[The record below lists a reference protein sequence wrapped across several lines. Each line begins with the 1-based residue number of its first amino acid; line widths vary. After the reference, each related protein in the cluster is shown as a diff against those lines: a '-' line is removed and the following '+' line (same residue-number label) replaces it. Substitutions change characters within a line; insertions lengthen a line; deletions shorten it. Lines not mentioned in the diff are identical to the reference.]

1 MCVDTFTMTTH
12 HSLPSILQQIAQIQ
26 TMERGKLS
34 VIKESASGPFYKIQ
48 AREHGKNL
56 TRYVPREQVG
66 AVQEAIAGYQ
76 LFESLTQ
83 QYAQQVID
91 RTRQAIAAGSKKKR
105 QIPNSSSPRMRKSN
119 S

>member
-1 MCVDTFTMTTH
+1 MSMNTQD
-12 HSLPSILQQIAQIQ
+12 SLSSILQQIAKIQ

-34 VIKESASGPFYKIQ
+34 VIKESSAGPFYKIQ
-48 AREHGKNL
+48 AREQGKNL
-56 TRYVPREQVG
+56 TRYVPRDQVG
-66 AVQEAIAGYQ
+66 AVQEAIKGYQ

-91 RTRQAIAAGSKKKR
+91 RTRQAIAAGAKKKAQLR
-105 QIPNSSSPRMRKSN
+105 TSSWLRTRKSN

>member
-1 MCVDTFTMTTH
+1 MNTH
-12 HSLPSILQQIAQIQ
+12 SSLPSILHQIAQIQ

-34 VIKESASGPFYKIQ
+34 VIKESAAGPFYKIQ
-48 AREHGKNL
+48 AREQGKNL

-76 LFESLTQ
+76 LFESLTE

-91 RTRQAIAAGSKKKR
+91 RTRQAIAAGSKKK
-105 QIPNSSSPRMRKSN
+105 PRSGTHPRPR
-119 S
+119 